1 MNLKPFVGKD
11 VILQFKPGCAWIAC
25 QDDGHGNIS
34 PMMQNEGAVAVPFV
48 QGKLLE
54 RDGAYVVK
62 YKANKANLE
71 TTVVTEAIFAVT
83 CLSEDRILAP

>member
-1 MNLKPFVGKD
+1 MSGQEGATGSFFARVGS
-11 VILQFKPGCAWIAC
+11 FTA
-25 QDDGHGNIS
+25 DGHGNIS